1 MNFEHEELDN
11 LPENQDQENNAS
23 GVEHGNN
30 KNEIDMCLTELS
42 LWKDQC
48 KRISADFENFKKRT
62 EREQGRWADVAKESI
77 LYDLLSFV
85 DAFEVARTQPN
96 IDKVALD
103 MLYQSVLKIL
113 AKNDVKAMTEIKE
126 FNPEFHE
133 AVMQVESQDHSSGE
147 IVQFLSKGFM
157 LKDKVLRPAKV
168 SVAL

>member
-1 MNFEHEELDN
+1 MNFEHN
-11 LPENQDQENNAS
+11 SPENLQDIQESKNNQS
-23 GVEHGNN
+23 SETTETKKTEVE
-30 KNEIDMCLTELS
+30 MCLTELS

-62 EREQGRWADVAKESI
+62 EREQARWADMAKESM
-77 LYDLLSFV
+77 LYDLLAFV
-85 DAFEVARTQPN
+85 DAFEIALAQPN

-113 AKNDVKAMTEIKE
+113 AKNDVKVMPETKE

-133 AVMQVESQDHSSGE
+133 AVMQVPSVDHKSGE

>member
-1 MNFEHEELDN
+1 MNFEHEEFNNSQDL
-11 LPENQDQENNAS
+11 QDQKNNQS
-23 GVEHGNN
+23 DSVQTEN
-30 KNEIDMCLTELS
+30 KNEVDMCLTELS

-62 EREQGRWADVAKESI
+62 EREQSRWADVAKESM

-85 DAFEVARTQPN
+85 DAFEIALAQPN

-113 AKNDVKAMTEIKE
+113 AKNDVKPMQETKD

-133 AVMQVESQDHSSGE
+133 AVMQVESADRSSGE
-147 IVQFLSKGFM
+147 VVQFLSKGFM

>member
-1 MNFEHEELDN
+1 MNFEHKVSEN
-11 LPENQDQENNAS
+11 LEENQDQNNNHS
-23 GVEHGNN
+23 QQSVDGKKSEVE
-30 KNEIDMCLTELS
+30 MCVTELS

-62 EREQGRWADVAKESI
+62 EREQARWADLAKESM

-85 DAFEVARTQPN
+85 DAFEIALAQPN

-113 AKNDVKAMTEIKE
+113 AKNEVKVMPETKE

-133 AVMQVESQDHSSGE
+133 AVMQVPSADHKSGE

>member
-1 MNFEHEELDN
+1 MNFEHN
-11 LPENQDQENNAS
+11 NPENLQDFEEQKNNPAQES
-23 GVEHGNN
+23 SETK
-30 KNEIDMCLTELS
+30 KNEVDMCLTELS

-62 EREQGRWADVAKESI
+62 EKEQARWADMAKESM

-85 DAFEVARTQPN
+85 DALEIALAQPN

-103 MLYQSVLKIL
+103 MLHQTLLKIL
-113 AKNDVKAMTEIKE
+113 AKNDVKAMPEVVE

-133 AVMQVESQDHSSGE
+133 AVMQVPSQDRTSGQ

-157 LKDKVLRPAKV
+157 LKDRVLRPAKV

>member
-1 MNFEHEELDN
+1 MNFKYEEFN
-11 LPENQDQENNAS
+11 NSEETQDQNDSQPESANDNQKS
-23 GVEHGNN
+23 EV
-30 KNEIDMCLTELS
+30 DMCLTELS

-62 EREQGRWADVAKESI
+62 EKEQSRWTDVAKESI

-85 DAFEVARTQPN
+85 DAFEIALTQPN

-103 MLYQSVLKIL
+103 MLHQSILKIL
-113 AKNDVKAMTEIKE
+113 AKNDVKSMPEVTE

-133 AVMQVESQDHSSGE
+133 AVMQVASQDRASGE

-157 LKDKVLRPAKV
+157 LKDRVLRPAKV